1 MKNKTLLNGVYAG
14 ALFFIWKIGVLAL
27 DKQHEW
33 LPTFPAAPLLLFVA
47 IFVFIS
53 ITRYTDKNGTFAD
66 DFKAGAR
73 TALIAALSTGFF
85 VYAYYAWFDPEFMPI
100 RIQENVDAMQAAKDA
115 GNTEITDE
123 MIKQSGEQQQKFF
136 APFSYATLTVS
147 GTAFFGMA
155 FALIVSGLK
164 RAFRVL

>member
-1 MKNKTLLNGVYAG
+1 MLNGFYAA
-14 ALFFIWKIGVLAL
+14 ALFYIWKMLVLAL
-27 DKQHEW
+27 GKQHEW
-33 LPTFPAAPLLLFVA
+33 LPTFPAAPLLLLVA

-73 TALIAALSTGFF
+73 TALIAALAAGFF

-100 RIQENVDAMQAAKDA
+100 RIQENIDAMNAAKKAAEEA
-115 GNTEITDE
+115 GKTLEITDE
-123 MIKQSGEQQQKFF
+123 MIKQSEEQQQKFF

-164 RAFRVL
+164 RAFKVL

>member
-1 MKNKTLLNGVYAG
+1 MKNKTLLNGFYAA
-14 ALFFIWKIGVLAL
+14 ALFYAWKMTVLAL
-27 DKQHEW
+27 GKQHEW
-33 LPTFPAAPLLLFVA
+33 LPTFPAAPLLLLVA
-47 IFVFIS
+47 VFVFIS
-53 ITRYTDKNGTFAD
+53 VTRYTEKNGTLAD

-73 TALIAALSTGFF
+73 TALIAALASGFF

-100 RIQENVDAMQAAKDA
+100 RIQQNIEAAEQAMKA
-115 GNTEITDE
+115 GNTDITPE
-123 MIKQSGEQQQKFF
+123 KIAQSEEQQRKFF

-164 RAFRVL
+164 RAFKVI